1 MAKREQVVMEA
12 VEETA
17 EETVRSIAQAQADY
31 QRLMDEIRDYCQRA
45 RLAGAR
51 GRVVWY
57 AKLHRRCSVVD
68 YILG

>member
-51 GRVVWY
+51 GESCMVRKV
-57 AKLHRRCSVVD
+57 A
-68 YILG
+68 